1 MSTLEREKHVIAEEL
16 EKPLPKTTTAVEMF
30 EHAFRFLSNPWNIW
44 EKGDLTL
51 GLLVLRLGFAEPNSY
66 GPDKGVR
73 APKTTL
79 SFNMLA
85 GICGE
90 NEAMA
95 HLGGESSNTLFDI
108 LAQWNQVLK
117 SIDLPA
123 NDPEE
128 DVCREVS

>member
-1 MSTLEREKHVIAEEL
+1 MGGAARRKI
-16 EKPLPKTTTAVEMF
+16 KKT
-30 EHAFRFLSNPWNIW
+30 
-44 EKGDLTL
+44 
-51 GLLVLRLGFAEPNSY
+51 
-66 GPDKGVR
+66 
-73 APKTTL
+73 
-79 SFNMLA
+79 
-85 GICGE
+85 
-90 NEAMA
+90 MA

>member
-1 MSTLEREKHVIAEEL
+1 MPGKTLRRVQ
-16 EKPLPKTTTAVEMF
+16 M
-30 EHAFRFLSNPWNIW
+30 
-44 EKGDLTL
+44 
-51 GLLVLRLGFAEPNSY
+51 
-66 GPDKGVR
+66 
-73 APKTTL
+73 
-79 SFNMLA
+79 
-85 GICGE
+85 
-90 NEAMA
+90 MA